1 MLRAALEQHR
11 ERARVA
17 NLNLVECSRQQVL
30 VEHLKRVHCRLM
42 GLQRVNLVTQQVPAL
57 ESAILQSD
65 YKQLVVRHFH
75 RVHLSA
81 KVAFQDLVQFAEA
94 GSRCLCDVP
103 GLHNSIETCRKKDFL
118 PADACIL
125 KRAKLLSVRVHFLNF
140 LSREHHADCG
150 RSLAKPTRNAQS
162 KKQCVLEVS
171 RREADSGWAVYLKGG
186 GLREF
191 GQSED
196 KDITV

>member
-1 MLRAALEQHR
+1 M
-11 ERARVA
+11 
-17 NLNLVECSRQQVL
+17 
-30 VEHLKRVHCRLM
+30 
-42 GLQRVNLVTQQVPAL
+42 
-57 ESAILQSD
+57 
-65 YKQLVVRHFH
+65 
-75 RVHLSA
+75 HLSA
-81 KVAFQDLVQFAEA
+81 EVAFKDLVQFAKA

-103 GLHNSIETCRKKDFL
+103 SLHDSIDTGRKKDFL

-150 RSLAKPTRNAQS
+150 RGLAEPTRNTQS
-162 KKQCVLEVS
+162 KEKCVLEVS